1 MCTQATHKYTLTHT
15 DLCIF
20 TSTDSHIHRHIQVYE
35 DYSCTHQDTH
45 TPMYTGA
52 PDILEHPPWAPRR
65 ATPPGSLSHSLS
77 LSRPRA
83 LCPLNPVCSLSFLL
97 LQALILPGAQSGMK
111 LRAGTLFCLSDP
123 RTEKMEEAGRPGAG
137 EPAREPPG
145 CTRPDLG
152 PMPLRERG
160 SSLLRPWPLQGGEGG
175 WGQERG
181 RRMEGIE
188 EDSLP

>member
-15 DLCIF
+15 DLCILQAQIHIYTDIYRCMKTTHAHTKTPTHPCKQVPQ
-20 TSTDSHIHRHIQVYE
+20 TSLSTLPGPHGE
-35 DYSCTHQDTH
+35 
-45 TPMYTGA
+45 P
-52 PDILEHPPWAPRR
+52 HPQEVSL
-65 ATPPGSLSHSLS
+65 TLSLTTQGSLPSEPSLQS
-77 LSRPRA
+77 
-83 LCPLNPVCSLSFLL
+83 
-97 LQALILPGAQSGMK
+97 QLPASSSSDPSWSPAWDE

-137 EPAREPPG
+137 EPALEPPG

-181 RRMEGIE
+181 CRMEGSE